1 MLSITRSND
10 ALLALQWTMAAHT
23 PRMRPSSASSTT
35 AFGGYT
41 PEKEKLM
48 RTSPSFTFGTRAAT
62 TKDHE
67 EHVKAKGTT
76 DPHKYKPDRMHT
88 MKTAPAYSMGER
100 TSPAALS
107 ERRASTWEKGRDSP
121 GPGAYYPTTGMA
133 ATSSAS
139 PRYTIGEQRLHGTAG
154 ALKKSVNR
162 NPGPG
167 AYFSAGAASPRAT
180 VVNSEPSRTG
190 ASSSM
195 AANSKQW
202 ATSVA
207 RAATSARMG
216 RVEHRC

>member
-1 MLSITRSND
+1 MI

-41 PEKEKLM
+41 PEKQKLM

-139 PRYTIGEQRLHGTAG
+139 PRYTIGEQRVHGTTG
-154 ALKKSVNR
+154 ALKKGVNK

-167 AYFSAGAASPRAT
+167 MHAFPSHSSLTFLPHISPSHFSLASTTSISRSSHLYSSPRAT
-180 VVNSEPSRTG
+180 RTLY
-190 ASSSM
+190 
-195 AANSKQW
+195 
-202 ATSVA
+202 
-207 RAATSARMG
+207 
-216 RVEHRC
+216 RCVL